1 MPLSMRVV
9 YGRRPRVLIA
19 RVQYEKGKIMRT
31 MMGMISVATLV
42 AATSSGVGLAAD
54 LPKEGNYD
62 ITACPSGVSN
72 EITFSKD
79 HRVFTVEQWGSTLS
93 NPPGGMLDKGVF
105 HCLGLT
111 TSFAGKVMY
120 NNYCELV
127 FADGDKILA
136 SFSPG
141 PDGTSIRDTVAGTG
155 KYEGLLLSGKVMP
168 LGPYPVVKAGTFQ
181 NCNHQTGTFKLK

>member
-1 MPLSMRVV
+1 MRVA
-9 YGRRPRVLIA
+9 YGRRPRVPIA
-19 RVQYEKGKIMRT
+19 RVQHEKGKIMRT

-42 AATSSGVGLAAD
+42 AAASSNLAVAAD
-54 LPKEGNYD
+54 LPKEGNYN
-62 ITACPSGVSN
+62 IHSCTSGVTN
-72 EITFSKD
+72 EIAFSKD
-79 HRVFTVEQWGSTLS
+79 HRVISIEQWGSTFS

-105 HCLGLT
+105 HCLGLQT
-111 TSFAGKVMY
+111 VFAGKNVFSH
-120 NNYCELV
+120 YCELV

-136 SFSPG
+136 HFSPG

-181 NCNHQTGTFKLK
+181 NCNHQTGTYKLK

>member
-1 MPLSMRVV
+1 MT
-9 YGRRPRVLIA
+9 
-19 RVQYEKGKIMRT
+19 RT
-31 MMGMISVATLV
+31 NVIRAAILLASISAGY
-42 AATSSGVGLAAD
+42 AIAAD

-62 ITACPSGVSN
+62 ITACPSGVIN

-120 NNYCELV
+120 SNYCELA
-127 FADGDKILA
+127 FAGGDKILA

-155 KYEGLLLSGKVMP
+155 KYEGLLLSGKVMQ
-168 LGPYPVVKAGTFQ
+168 LGPYPVVNAGTFQ
-181 NCNHQTGTFKLK
+181 NCNHQTGTYKLK